1 MDSGEEVAEDSAEE
15 GAEGGRNK
23 GESDDDED
31 ENAGIDG
38 SGSDRSEDSAAED
51 DQQATEATCFSPD
64 EGLGASI
71 DNGNDIERI
80 EV

>member
-1 MDSGEEVAEDSAEE
+1 VDSGEEGAEDSAEE

-23 GESDDDED
+23 GESDDAED
-31 ENAGIDG
+31 KNAGIDG
-38 SGSDRSEDSAAED
+38 SGSDRSEDSVII
-51 DQQATEATCFSPD
+51 
-64 EGLGASI
+64 SI

>member
-1 MDSGEEVAEDSAEE
+1 MDSGEEGAEDSAEE

-31 ENAGIDG
+31 ENTGIDG

-51 DQQATEATCFSPD
+51 D
-64 EGLGASI
+64 
-71 DNGNDIERI
+71 
-80 EV
+80 